1 MKQKSWIIILLI
13 LALCNVVLYFPSQ
26 FFFLNDD
33 FIHLALTDE
42 GVFFQHRSIRPIHE
56 LLVKFNLL
64 VWGKHAF
71 GFHVTSLI
79 LHFVVCIQLF
89 FVGTTILLKQFN
101 ANAHNAKQVSF
112 LGVALFLIYPQHTES
127 LTWIIGGAPILAGIF
142 LLLCLQIYYQE
153 KLNLIYCL
161 AGFIFFLIS
170 LFTYEQ
176 GILLPIFLCLLL
188 KGKSQENYFNKRLKY
203 ALILLFA
210 GFIYIISRKIIT
222 TEIVGSYEGGN
233 FNISHI
239 EALAGNVVR
248 LFFRL
253 FLNPSSVNLFLTGTI
268 VVMLFALLLL
278 WRFKKIILNFHLL
291 FFISIIFLLMI
302 PVFSLGIS
310 VQSFESGRYLY
321 LPSIFLVM
329 AWSKFFVEAYNS
341 KIISKKWLLITFSC
355 FCLYWINGKIV
366 GANDYKSASI
376 YVKNTHKVVREH
388 FNISNDTLRI
398 DTLHLTIHKIP
409 VFRMGFKRGIQWL
422 NPLIDTNKI
431 VINHFNDDILPK
443 KNKF

>member
-13 LALCNVVLYFPSQ
+13 LAICNVVLYFPTH

-64 VWGKHAF
+64 LWGKYAY
-71 GFHVTSLI
+71 GFHVTSLV

-89 FVGTTILLKQFN
+89 FVSTTILIKQFN
-101 ANAHNAKQVSF
+101 TNINIAKQVSF
-112 LGVALFLIYPQHTES
+112 VAVALFLIYPQHTES
-127 LTWIIGGAPILAGIF
+127 LTWIIGGAPIFAGIF

-153 KLNLIYCL
+153 KLNLINCL
-161 AGFIFFLIS
+161 IGFLFFLIS

-188 KGKSQENYFNKRLKY
+188 VGKSKENYFSKRLKY
-203 ALILLFA
+203 ALTLIFA

-222 TEIVGSYEGGN
+222 TEIVGNYEGVN
-233 FNISHI
+233 FNFSHI
-239 EALAGNVVR
+239 SALIGNAVR
-248 LFFRL
+248 LLFRL
-253 FLNPSSVNLFLTGTI
+253 FLNPSSVYFFIIGIVI
-268 VVMLFALLLL
+268 VVLFTSIIF
-278 WRFKKIILNFHLL
+278 WKYKKIMSNSQL
-291 FFISIIFLLMI
+291 FFFSKIIFLLML

-310 VQSFESGRYLY
+310 IQSFESGRYLY
-321 LPSIFLVM
+321 LPSIFLIM
-329 AWSKFFVEAYNS
+329 MLSTFLVEAYYS
-341 KIISKKWLLITFSC
+341 SIIPKKLLLIFFSC
-355 FCLYWINGKIV
+355 FCLYWMNGKIS
-366 GANDYKSASI
+366 GASDYKSASK
-376 YVKNTHKVVREH
+376 YVKNTHKLVQEH
-388 FNISNDTLRI
+388 FNVSNDTLYI
-398 DTLHLTIHKIP
+398 DTLHSTVHKIP

-422 NPLIDTNKI
+422 NPTIDTNKI
-431 VINHFNDDILPK
+431 EVNHFDDDILLK

>member
-188 KGKSQENYFNKRLKY
+188 KGK
-203 ALILLFA
+203 
-210 GFIYIISRKIIT
+210 
-222 TEIVGSYEGGN
+222 
-233 FNISHI
+233 
-239 EALAGNVVR
+239 
-248 LFFRL
+248 
-253 FLNPSSVNLFLTGTI
+253 
-268 VVMLFALLLL
+268 
-278 WRFKKIILNFHLL
+278 
-291 FFISIIFLLMI
+291 
-302 PVFSLGIS
+302 
-310 VQSFESGRYLY
+310 
-321 LPSIFLVM
+321 
-329 AWSKFFVEAYNS
+329 
-341 KIISKKWLLITFSC
+341 
-355 FCLYWINGKIV
+355 
-366 GANDYKSASI
+366 
-376 YVKNTHKVVREH
+376 
-388 FNISNDTLRI
+388 
-398 DTLHLTIHKIP
+398 
-409 VFRMGFKRGIQWL
+409 
-422 NPLIDTNKI
+422 
-431 VINHFNDDILPK
+431 
-443 KNKF
+443 

>member
-13 LALCNVVLYFPSQ
+13 LALCNAVLYFPTQ

-64 VWGKHAF
+64 VFGKHAY

-89 FVGTTILLKQFN
+89 FVSNSILIKQFN
-101 ANAHNAKQVSF
+101 TNANNAKQTSF
-112 LGVALFLIYPQHTES
+112 LAVALFLIYPQYTES

-142 LLLCLQIYYQE
+142 LLLSLQIYYQE
-153 KLNLIYCL
+153 KLNLIHRL
-161 AGFIFFLIS
+161 IGFLFFLIS

-176 GILLPIFLCLLL
+176 SILFPIFLCLLL
-188 KGKSQENYFNKRLKY
+188 IGKSKENYFNKRLKY

-210 GFIYIISRKIIT
+210 GIVYIISRKIIT
-222 TEIVGSYEGGN
+222 TEIVGNYEGEN
-233 FNISHI
+233 FNNSHI
-239 EALAGNVVR
+239 SVLVGNVVR

-253 FLNPSSVNLFLTGTI
+253 FLNPSSVYLFVLGI
-268 VVMLFALLLL
+268 VVVMLFTSIIF
-278 WRFKKIILNFHLL
+278 WRLKKRIAIDQFL
-291 FFISIIFLLMI
+291 FFIVIIVLLMI

-329 AWSKFFVEAYNS
+329 LLSKFFVEVYYTS
-341 KIISKKWLLITFSC
+341 IISPKWLLIIFSC
-355 FCLYWINGKIV
+355 FCLYWMNGKIR
-366 GANDYKSASI
+366 GAKNYQSASD
-376 YVKNTHKVVREH
+376 YVKNTHKAVREH
-388 FNISNDTLRI
+388 FNVTNDTFYI
-398 DTLHLTIHKIP
+398 DSLHLTIHKIP
-409 VFRMGFKRGIQWL
+409 VFRKGFKRGIQWL
-422 NPLIDTNKI
+422 HPTIDTNKI
-431 VINHFNDDILPK
+431 VVNHFDDGILLK
-443 KNKF
+443 KN